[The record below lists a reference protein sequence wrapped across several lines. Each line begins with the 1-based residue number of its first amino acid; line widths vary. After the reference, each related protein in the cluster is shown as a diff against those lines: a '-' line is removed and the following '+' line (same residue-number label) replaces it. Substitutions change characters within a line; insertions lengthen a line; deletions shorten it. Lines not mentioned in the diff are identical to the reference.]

1 MLWILCHELHYR
13 DDVGSSLDG
22 VTLATGA
29 VIVGGLLLVSYLLY
43 MFDTW
48 ATSR

>member
-1 MLWILCHELHYR
+1 MLCHALHYR

>member
-1 MLWILCHELHYR
+1 MDSPILYCR

-22 VTLATGA
+22 ATLATGA